1 MTVARTVADV
11 LTQHVTFEVECI
23 DRMFLNVYQPK
34 LQYAAGF
41 VDYVHRRLGMPIAS
55 TAPLARITDR
65 FVTAVHRFAKDE
77 HVEWVDFRKGQRK
90 DDVMADK
97 LKGFTA
103 REGVVFIGR
112 AQEKT
117 TLFRTEKRRHPDGVS
132 YPWIVKS
139 TGVVNQ
145 FYFYCVDSDF
155 GPFFLKFCSY
165 FPFNARL
172 CINGHHWAQHQA
184 ERAGIGFTSM
194 DNAFAAVDDVP
205 ALQAICDELAPAHIR
220 ALLDKW
226 LAILP
231 NPFTDADHVAGF
243 AYDISILQAEFSLTQ
258 MLDSPITGRVF
269 FEQVIRDNLDI
280 GRPDKVSLIF
290 ARRVHRGRKQATPGR
305 FRTRIITDGVTPSL
319 HADYKH
325 ATIKQYHKEGRALR
339 TETTINDAHDFGI
352 GKRLVNLPALREI
365 GFSANRRL
373 LGVQGLD
380 HDPISGATA
389 LHTVTDPITT
399 ATGTRVP
406 GLRLGQ
412 QRSHALLTAL
422 PMFRLQ
428 PAGFTNADLRAITA
442 DLRGLTADQVTAGQM
457 TYDLR
462 RLKTHGLIVKIEH
475 THRYRVTDHGLRTGV
490 FLSRI
495 HDRLLPTGLAD
506 LADPHTNRPLRAAS
520 IAYQKAID
528 NLVNATGLAA

>member
-11 LTQHVTFEVECI
+11 LTQHVTFEIECI
-23 DRMFLNVYQPK
+23 DRMYLNVYQPK

-55 TAPLARITDR
+55 TAPLAKITDR
-65 FVTAVHRFAKDE
+65 FVAAVHRFADDE
-77 HVEWVDFRKGQRK
+77 HIERVDFRKGQRK

-117 TLFRTEKRRHPDGVS
+117 TLFRTEKRHHPDGVS

-145 FYFYCVDSDF
+145 FYFYCVDADF

-172 CINGHHWAQHQA
+172 CINGHHWAQRQA

-231 NPFTDADHVAGF
+231 NPFTAAV
-243 AYDISILQAEFSLTQ
+243 QA
-258 MLDSPITGRVF
+258 R
-269 FEQVIRDNLDI
+269 
-280 GRPDKVSLIF
+280 
-290 ARRVHRGRKQATPGR
+290 
-305 FRTRIITDGVTPSL
+305 
-319 HADYKH
+319 
-325 ATIKQYHKEGRALR
+325 
-339 TETTINDAHDFGI
+339 
-352 GKRLVNLPALREI
+352 
-365 GFSANRRL
+365 
-373 LGVQGLD
+373 
-380 HDPISGATA
+380 
-389 LHTVTDPITT
+389 
-399 ATGTRVP
+399 
-406 GLRLGQ
+406 
-412 QRSHALLTAL
+412 
-422 PMFRLQ
+422 
-428 PAGFTNADLRAITA
+428 
-442 DLRGLTADQVTAGQM
+442 
-457 TYDLR
+457 
-462 RLKTHGLIVKIEH
+462 
-475 THRYRVTDHGLRTGV
+475 
-490 FLSRI
+490 
-495 HDRLLPTGLAD
+495 
-506 LADPHTNRPLRAAS
+506 
-520 IAYQKAID
+520 
-528 NLVNATGLAA
+528 